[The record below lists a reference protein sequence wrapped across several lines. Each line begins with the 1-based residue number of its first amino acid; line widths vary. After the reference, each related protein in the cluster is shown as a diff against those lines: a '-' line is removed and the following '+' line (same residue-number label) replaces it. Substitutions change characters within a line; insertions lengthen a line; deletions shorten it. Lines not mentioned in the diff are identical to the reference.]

1 SFEARQGNTYE
12 IEKLV
17 TIYTSRDVTQEKIK
31 QSCLNV
37 LSSESKKGFNTL
49 IDEHVAVWESKWADC
64 DCVIKGDP
72 MANHAVR
79 FNIYHLLIVGNERDL
94 KVNIGAKSLSGE
106 GYKGHV
112 FWDSEIFMLPFFIY
126 TQPETA
132 KALEMYRYHTMPGAI
147 ENAKLNGFKGSQYPW
162 ESADT
167 GAETTPKWTPDMKVR
182 IWTGEEEIQITADVA
197 YGILTYFTATGDLD
211 FFLNYGA
218 EIVFNTARFWGSRLE
233 YNEAANRYEMNSV
246 IGPDEFHQH
255 VNNSVYTNWMA
266 QWNL

>member
-1 SFEARQGNTYE
+1 MKNLLCSTALGVVLAATPAFAHHGSDGM
-12 IEKLV
+12 V
-17 TIYTSRDVTQEKIK
+17 DDDIY
-31 QSCLNV
+31 NM
-37 LSSESKKGFNTL
+37 
-49 IDEHVAVWESKWADC
+49 IDENVAVWESKWADC

-79 FNIYHLLIVGNERDL
+79 FNIYHLLIVGNERDP

-112 FWDSEIFMLPFFIY
+112 FWDTEIFMLPFFIY

-132 KALEMYRYHTMPGAI
+132 KALEMYRYHTMSGAI

-167 GAETTPKWTPDMKVR
+167 GVETTPKWTPDMKVR

-197 YGILTYFTATGDLD
+197 YGILTYFTAT
-211 FFLNYGA
+211 
-218 EIVFNTARFWGSRLE
+218 
-233 YNEAANRYEMNSV
+233 
-246 IGPDEFHQH
+246 
-255 VNNSVYTNWMA
+255 
-266 QWNL
+266 